1 MFSFISSHECPF
13 CYHLIL
19 ISFGMFYFFVLI
31 FLFISFS
38 STAFQNHRDQILN
51 PDRTPTKPTTTVA
64 SVATATLPLQPTNV
78 SNVPTSVAQL
88 QFPTQPVSPNPA
100 QMVAQLPREYIGLFL
115 FNICFYSIYILFVQY
130 LTSACLFFH
139 WDSTNIKAKVHT
151 EGPHPKT
158 G

>member
-1 MFSFISSHECPF
+1 MPILLSSDFIF
-13 CYHLIL
+13 IRYVL
-19 ISFGMFYFFVLI
+19 FFVSN

-115 FNICFYSIYILFVQY
+115 FNICFILY
-130 LTSACLFFH
+130 PFF
-139 WDSTNIKAKVHT
+139 NILLLHA
-151 EGPHPKT
+151 
-158 G
+158 

>member
-19 ISFGMFYFFVLI
+19 FSFSMFYFFVSN

-64 SVATATLPLQPTNV
+64 SVATATLPLQPSNV

-100 QMVAQLPREYIGLFL
+100 QMVAQLPREYIGLF
-115 FNICFYSIYILFVQY
+115 CSIFVFILCILFSISY
-130 LTSACLFFH
+130 FCMPILLPL
-139 WDSTNIKAKVHT
+139 
-151 EGPHPKT
+151 G
-158 G
+158 